1 MPFLVLVKSSDTL
14 DRRVVAFGCSGREY
28 YVFWV
33 RANQICD
40 ILRTFLSTKCSKLFS
55 WYMPFEHLQ
64 QLSRTP
70 NRKHEYGCAGF
81 QIDPSGK
88 EAWHRELGDQPE
100 LLPLTNVMR
109 YNIFAS
115 QKSYLHVQ
123 VNGPCFLD
131 QRTLPFR
138 YLNLESKHI

>member
-1 MPFLVLVKSSDTL
+1 MPFLVLVKTSDTL
-14 DRRVVAFGCSGREY
+14 DRRVVTFGRSGREY

-40 ILRTFLSTKCSKLFS
+40 ILRTFLSTESSKLFS

-70 NRKHEYGCAGF
+70 NHRHEYGCAGF
-81 QIDPSGK
+81 QTDPSGK
-88 EAWHRELGDQPE
+88 GAWHLELEDQPE

-109 YNIFAS
+109 YNNFTS
-115 QKSYLHVQ
+115 Q
-123 VNGPCFLD
+123 N
-131 QRTLPFR
+131 RTCMSR
-138 YLNLESKHI
+138 